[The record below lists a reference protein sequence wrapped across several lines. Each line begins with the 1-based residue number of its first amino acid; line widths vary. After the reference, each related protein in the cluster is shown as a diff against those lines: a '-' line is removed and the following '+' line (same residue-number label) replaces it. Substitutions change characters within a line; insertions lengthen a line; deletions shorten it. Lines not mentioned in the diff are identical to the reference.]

1 MRRRSWSSWA
11 AARRPSRSAEKTSA
25 RKPASS
31 RQAPGGSIVSV
42 VRDKSGRPIPAA
54 IVSAI
59 GRRIVTGVTDS
70 EGRCTFTALPPGDYL
85 VRVHRP
91 GFISASSLL
100 VLGGPGVSTTWS
112 FVLKPQ
118 PAVFLEEDSPRSP
131 NGVLAA
137 GVIVGDGAALQPPP
151 PSASRTTITTT
162 ARRRGVFVI

>member
-1 MRRRSWSSWA
+1 M
-11 AARRPSRSAEKTSA
+11 TS
-25 RKPASS
+25 
-31 RQAPGGSIVSV
+31 PGG
-42 VRDKSGRPIPAA
+42 PIPAA

-59 GRRIVTGVTDS
+59 GRRIITGVTDS
-70 EGRCTFTALPPGDYL
+70 DGRCTFTALPPGDYL

-118 PAVFLEEDSPRSP
+118 PAVFIEEDSPRSP

-137 GVIVGDGAALQPPP
+137 GMIVGDGAALQPPT
-151 PSASRTTITTT
+151 PSCDRKTITTT
-162 ARRRGVFVI
+162 ARPHGVSVI